1 MLKKNLFVR
10 LKNNYKH
17 LDQEDN
23 TLEKC
28 KAEMR
33 VNMGKDNVI
42 QILDYY
48 KNIDKEIKFNN
59 VIIEDLEEGY
69 NYIGSSATDNIRYDK
84 NKITKTTEKTALNI
98 GDTVRETLSMT
109 EEQNKNLSKLKI
121 EIFSEVSTL
130 NYIEKVIIIEF
141 YINNKK
147 WEQISEHL
155 NYSIRQCKNIRNK
168 AIENLEKRFDKNNII
183 LKYNFPS

>member
-1 MLKKNLFVR
+1 MR

-33 VNMGKDNVI
+33 VNMEKDNVI

-59 VIIEDLEEGY
+59 VIIKALSLKARCFYCGG
-69 NYIGSSATDNIRYDK
+69 NYGKD
-84 NKITKTTEKTALNI
+84 EK
-98 GDTVRETLSMT
+98 
-109 EEQNKNLSKLKI
+109 SK
-121 EIFSEVSTL
+121 
-130 NYIEKVIIIEF
+130 
-141 YINNKK
+141 
-147 WEQISEHL
+147 Q
-155 NYSIRQCKNIRNK
+155 R
-168 AIENLEKRFDKNNII
+168 
-183 LKYNFPS
+183 